1 MDESF
6 SKKPKL
12 MPSRARRIRYS
23 LQLDVEAGM
32 KERLEG
38 WKSKIQRVTSP
49 YASGQ
54 PFDDGTIC

>member
-1 MDESF
+1 
-6 SKKPKL
+6 